1 MFKFQ
6 ALAVQ
11 CDALGERFMGTIET
25 IAQDG
30 TIDRCQLAADLV
42 FASSNEPNAQKR
54 VGRSASED
62 SVLED
67 RCLSIG
73 MIGTDKARDRVLWAT
88 QQRLLKASFD
98 GRRGSRNDSPILFV
112 NSMFAKLFAE
122 SRCALARPSKGYS
135 ACHGCIE
142 PADNPEIHVAR
153 LMVLVLQIQA
163 GGF

>member
-11 CDALGERFMGTIET
+11 CDALGERLMGTIET

-42 FASSNEPNAQKR
+42 FASRNEPNAQKR
-54 VGRSASED
+54 VGRSAREH

-73 MIGTDKARDRVLWAT
+73 MIGTDYARDRVLRAT
-88 QQRLLKASFD
+88 QQGLLEASFD
-98 GRRGSRNDSPILFV
+98 GRRASRDDCPILFV
-112 NSMFAKLFAE
+112 DSMFAKLFAE
-122 SRCALARPSKGYS
+122 SRSALARASKGYS
-135 ACHGCIE
+135 ACDGCIE
-142 PADNPEIHVAR
+142 PADDPQIHIAWF
-153 LMVLVLQIQA
+153 MILVLQI
-163 GGF
+163 